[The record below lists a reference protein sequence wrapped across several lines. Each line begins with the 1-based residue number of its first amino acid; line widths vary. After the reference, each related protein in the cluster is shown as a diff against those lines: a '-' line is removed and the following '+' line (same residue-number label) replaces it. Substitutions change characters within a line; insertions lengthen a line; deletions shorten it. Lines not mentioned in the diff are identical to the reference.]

1 MRQAAQRFSTLGF
14 TMRRT
19 AVLLIML
26 FAMLWQSVA
35 LGRIGS
41 TVNAWADPAHAALHL
56 QDKSHHHHDDGSFH
70 LDNSI
75 ESAQH
80 VATDHLSP
88 TLAMSP
94 PSSHALPPVG
104 SFAHRSLHDSVAP
117 NPTLDG
123 LLRPP
128 RSRS

>member
-1 MRQAAQRFSTLGF
+1 
-14 TMRRT
+14 MRRT
-19 AVLLIML
+19 AIVIAML

-41 TVNAWADPAHAALHL
+41 TVNAWTDAEHAALHL
-56 QDKSHHHHDDGSFH
+56 QDKSHHHHEDGSFH
-70 LDNSI
+70 LDSSS

-80 VATDHLSP
+80 GVIDHLSP
-88 TLAMSP
+88 SLAMSP
-94 PSSHALPPVG
+94 ASSHALPPSG
-104 SFAHRSLHDSVAP
+104 SFAHRGLHDVVAP

>member
-1 MRQAAQRFSTLGF
+1 
-14 TMRRT
+14 
-19 AVLLIML
+19 ML

-41 TVNAWADPAHAALHL
+41 TVNAWTDAEHAALHL
-56 QDKSHHHHDDGSFH
+56 QGKSHHHHEDGSFH
-70 LDNSI
+70 LDSST

-80 VATDHLSP
+80 VVTDHLSP
-88 TLAMSP
+88 SLALSP
-94 PSSHALPPVG
+94 PSSHGLPPLA
-104 SFAHRSLHDSVAP
+104 SFARSGLHDAVAP